1 MKKCI
6 NCKSN
11 LPFKREIMTLF
22 FNLKIKCQVC
32 GLIMKTDLIF
42 DQVIELFAYFVLIF
56 TTLATFQLLGGLSLL
71 VGLTVFI
78 IIKLFLYK
86 YLYRLKKT

>member
-1 MKKCI
+1 
-6 NCKSN
+6 
-11 LPFKREIMTLF
+11 MTLF